1 MLVTPQSFS
10 EEGLPRNRIKIVLP
24 MELIDTMKFK
34 LTGKTGQENISKKI
48 SGSYTSKAP
57 SSSSAYEK
65 ISRFHPGTSI
75 HGNFTSSDN
84 LYFSGTLIGDI
95 KLDKKLVLG
104 EKSNIKGNISALNL
118 IILGKVEGDINTQGK
133 VIFGSKS
140 TFKGKIS
147 AETIEVREGAI
158 FNAQCIVI
166 SSDSAWEET
175 LQQSQ
180 TDIDLEQESLIESG
194 ASEKEENAFFF
205 KIFQNQ

>member
-1 MLVTPQSFS
+1 MLVIPQSLS

-24 MELIDTMKFK
+24 MELIDTMKFRF
-34 LTGKTGQENISKKI
+34 TGKTGQENISKKI
-48 SGSYTSKAP
+48 SGSYTSNAP
-57 SSSSAYEK
+57 SSAYEK

-84 LYFSGTLIGDI
+84 LYFSGTLIGNI

-104 EKSNIKGNISALNL
+104 ERSSIKGNISALNL
-118 IILGKVEGDINTQGK
+118 IVLGKVEGDIYTQGK

-166 SSDSAWEET
+166 SSGNAWEET
-175 LQQSQ
+175 AQQSQ
-180 TDIDLEQESLIESG
+180 TDLDLEQESLIESG
-194 ASEKEENAFFF
+194 ISEKEENAFFF